1 MASRSVSS
9 ENYRKTSS
17 KNNSRKASSKKNTSK
32 TSSKKGGKKP
42 FVKKEFVITP
52 EMEEQKKKNLTGE
65 VVVIMA
71 RLPNHFQPLR
81 FWDKCVEG
89 IEEIWEDFGKVKDVS
104 FKQNKSSNSWG
115 AIVQFKEDTLS
126 EEIIEALRENG
137 KISLERELRAPRNW
151 DYTRGEPLRKWR
163 YDVYPSTMP
172 FLSREER
179 RAKKEEFNKRSR
191 KTKLVLCKKKD
202 KKNKK
207 DKKDKKKNQDN
218 NDDNDDDE
226 SDDEF

>member
-17 KNNSRKASSKKNTSK
+17 KNNSRKSSSKKNFRKS
-32 TSSKKGGKKP
+32 SSKKGGKKP
-42 FVKKEFVITP
+42 FVKKEFIITP

-89 IEEIWEDFGKVKDVS
+89 IKEIWEDFGEVKDVS

-115 AIVQFKEDTLS
+115 AIVQFEEDSLS

-137 KISLERELRAPRNW
+137 KVSLERELRVPRNW
-151 DYTRGEPLRKWR
+151 DYSRGEPLRKWR

-179 RAKKEEFNKRSR
+179 RAKKEELNKRSR

-202 KKNKK
+202 KK
-207 DKKDKKKNQDN
+207 DKKKNQDN
-218 NDDNDDDE
+218 GDDDHDE